1 LREILKKEKKDMRVE
16 TGLNRFLASGS
27 RTLNPGDAFFELSQ
41 EFTDLISRRAYEL
54 FELRGSVDGHDR
66 EDWLQAASEIL
77 MEVPVEVAET
87 EAGFTIRADVPGF
100 TEKEIEV
107 RIGPRSVCI
116 TGKRQEASERKDE
129 KAVYTERRSSQIF
142 RAVELPTEIDP
153 GQVNATVSDGILEI
167 KLLKV
172 GLGKKV
178 PVLAKAASA

>member
-1 LREILKKEKKDMRVE
+1 MKVE
-16 TGLNRFLASGS
+16 TQSIGFLGPETRALS
-27 RTLNPGDAFFELSQ
+27 PGDAFFELSQ
-41 EFTDLISRRAYEL
+41 AFSDLISRRAYEL

-77 MEVPVEVAET
+77 LNVPVDVAET
-87 EAGFTIRADVPGF
+87 ETGLTIRADVPGF
-100 TEKEIEV
+100 NEKELELRV
-107 RIGPRSVCI
+107 GPRSVCI
-116 TGKRQEASERKDE
+116 TGKRQEASELKDE

-142 RAVELPTEIDP
+142 RALELPTEIDP
-153 GQVNATVSDGILEI
+153 GQVNATVSEGILEI